1 MNCSQCGHEAVEGAN
16 ACTNCGASLAVGAPA
31 APPGSFAAPP
41 GAGVAPPAGTVAHAG
56 SAEQFSF
63 DLNRLSTPE
72 KVAGVASFLVLVS
85 LFLPWLSGSS
95 TVTVAGVTSRS
106 NYGSIS
112 GYTLHGYFWLVFV
125 LSLVV
130 VGFLVLKAGFTR
142 FPVQLPL
149 SDDQI
154 ILGLTGVV
162 FVLVLL
168 GFLFT
173 GYGFARGGGV
183 VAPGYSYHYGTS
195 RSFGAY
201 LSLVLAIVAVAP
213 FAWPFIQQQRNKGSA
228 TAS

>member
-1 MNCSQCGHEAVEGAN
+1 MNCSQCGHEAAEGAN
-16 ACTNCGASLAVGAPA
+16 ACTNCGASLAVGAQS

-41 GAGVAPPAGTVAHAG
+41 GAGTTAPAGAVAPAG
-56 SAEQFSF
+56 SAGQFAF
-63 DLNRLSTPE
+63 DLNRLSTEE
-72 KVAGVASFLVLVS
+72 KVAGVASFVLLIS
-85 LFLPWLSGSS
+85 IFLPWLSGSA
-95 TVTVAGVTSRS
+95 TVTVAGVTSKT
-106 NYGSIS
+106 NYGSIN

-125 LSLVV
+125 LSLAVLA
-130 VGFLVLKAGFTR
+130 FLVLKAGFAS

-149 SDDQI
+149 SDDQVV
-154 ILGLTGVV
+154 LGLTAIS

-201 LSLVLAIVAVAP
+201 LSLVAAIVAVAP
-213 FAWPFIQQQRNKGSA
+213 FGWPLIKKQMNKS
-228 TAS
+228 